1 MVSGDF
7 LLSNSFLLD
16 MLKKKNM
23 QCNDDEIETLTLS
36 NDVSEMVMET
46 KEILEEIVLIKNRL
60 DLIENRICM
69 RT

>member
-16 MLKKKNM
+16 LLKKKNK
-23 QCNDDEIETLTLS
+23 CNDDEIETLTLS